1 MDGRGQEKNVIR
13 ADGIQQHLRS
23 LVHDSEE
30 GLEGHCGENQNTWG
44 YGGERG
50 YNRTKQSYWD
60 RGAISGKTGY
70 IGAGGQLNW
79 LNEGCY

>member
-13 ADGIQQHLRS
+13 VDRIQQHLRS
-23 LVHDSEE
+23 LVHDSERIGRDCCNE
-30 GLEGHCGENQNTWG
+30 GKIKTLGVTEE
-44 YGGERG
+44 ER

-70 IGAGGQLNW
+70 IGAGGQLSW
-79 LNEGCY
+79 LQ